1 METKDK
7 IIEILERCLEDK
19 GKLPEFYADQIL
31 AEFKRVVEEKGDEI
45 FMRTM
50 TKDNPQ
56 YDLGWNK
63 GFWLSDSYKITRRAK
78 KQR

>member
-31 AEFKRVVEEKGDEI
+31 AEFKRTVFGRRWELG
-45 FMRTM
+45 R
-50 TKDNPQ
+50 NPDYQ
-56 YDLGWNK
+56 HDG
-63 GFWLSDSYKITRRAK
+63 TRRPRVPVINRDALLK
-78 KQR
+78 ALED

>member
-31 AEFKRVVEEKGDEI
+31 AEFKKEVMDLSTFKTKAEKEILDEI
-45 FMRTM
+45 
-50 TKDNPQ
+50 KNNPN
-56 YDLGWNK
+56 WK
-63 GFWLSDSYKITRRAK
+63 GSLLKSWQEKLKSG
-78 KQR
+78 

>member
-31 AEFKRVVEEKGDEI
+31 AEFKRVVEGKKMIEQYKEYDTHRSYRQGYNQAVSNI
-45 FMRTM
+45 L
-50 TKDNPQ
+50 KD
-56 YDLGWNK
+56 
-63 GFWLSDSYKITRRAK
+63 I
-78 KQR
+78 